1 VKGSALPYVANPVR
15 EIPGMSDGV
24 GMYLESVAEHDL
36 LTADGE
42 VRLARAME
50 EGRRAQHRLDSSDG
64 LTATERASLYRL
76 VHTADEAKAVFIR
89 ANLRLVISIAKRYS
103 GRGLDLLDLVQEGN
117 LGLIRAV
124 EKFDWRK
131 GFKFSTYATWW
142 IRQAITRGLGN
153 QGRTIRLPVH
163 MVDVV
168 RTVQETSL
176 SLGERLR
183 RNPTVAEIAEASGL
197 DEERVQIALESPG
210 DTVSLDRPVGND
222 GDAELA
228 DFVEDDRAAD
238 PFSIAAEDSARHH
251 LEQAMCLLDNRER
264 EVIILRF
271 GLDGTSPRTLST
283 VGKHFDLTRERIRQ
297 IEGRAL
303 SKLRHPSCSCDLESL
318 L

>member
-1 VKGSALPYVANPVR
+1 LVKRLR
-15 EIPGMSDGV
+15 EAPPLSDSV
-24 GMYLESVAEHDL
+24 GLYLDSVAEHEL
-36 LTADGE
+36 LTADDE

-50 EGRRAQHRLDSSDG
+50 AGRKAQRRLDDG
-64 LTATERASLYRL
+64 GRITPTERARIYRAI
-76 VHTADEAKAVFIR
+76 HQADEAKAEFIR
-89 ANLRLVISIAKRYS
+89 SNLRLVISIAKRYT

-168 RTVQETSL
+168 RTVQETAL
-176 SLGERLR
+176 TLGEKLR
-183 RNPTVAEIAEASGL
+183 RQPTFAEISEASGL
-197 DEERVQIALESPG
+197 DMERVELALTAPA
-210 DTVSLDRPVGND
+210 DTVSLDRPVGFE
-222 GDAELA
+222 GDAELG
-228 DFVEDDRAAD
+228 DFVEDSGAPD
-238 PFSIAAEDSARHH
+238 PFELAAEATARRH
-251 LEQAMCLLDNRER
+251 LAEAMCMLDDRER
-264 EVIILRF
+264 QIITLRY
-271 GLDGTSPRTLST
+271 GLDGASPRTLSD
-283 VGKHFDLTRERIRQ
+283 VGERFDLTRERIRQ

-303 SKLRHPSCSCDLESL
+303 AKLRHPSSGFDLEAL